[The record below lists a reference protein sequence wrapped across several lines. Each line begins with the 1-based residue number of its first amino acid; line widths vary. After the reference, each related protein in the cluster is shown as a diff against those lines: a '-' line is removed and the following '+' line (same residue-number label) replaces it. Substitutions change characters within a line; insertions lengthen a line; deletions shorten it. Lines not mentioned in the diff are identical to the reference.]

1 MKTKFSMML
10 TLVSILAG
18 SACTVNVNQP
28 NANGNTN
35 LKINSNTVQNSAGSP
50 TAEKVHW
57 SVVVCS
63 SRAKTVT
70 MSAGANENDSD
81 VFATWKQGATQKVY
95 DLPNKLQNLSSI
107 YLMASASD
115 KNQVEMC
122 VLYDGKP
129 KKRVEFD
136 DSEDNTIKSTDADD
150 KDCRCVE

>member
-1 MKTKFSMML
+1 M
-10 TLVSILAG
+10 
-18 SACTVNVNQP
+18 P
-28 NANGNTN
+28 
-35 LKINSNTVQNSAGSP
+35 NSAVSA
-50 TAEKVHW
+50 TENKIHR
-57 SVVVCS
+57 SVALCS

-70 MSAGANENDSD
+70 ISAGANENDSD
-81 VFATWKQGATQKVY
+81 VFATWNEGSAQKVF
-95 DLPNKLQNLSSI
+95 DLPNKLQNLSTI

-136 DSEDNTIKSTDADD
+136 DSEDNTINSTDADD